1 MSAVDHTAPAH
12 RWRGFALALP
22 IALLTLVPLLAVV
35 VMALTPQAEI
45 WQHLWQYVLPR
56 VLANT
61 ALLMVLVSIVVLVIG
76 VPLAWLTAMCDFPG
90 RKFFAWA
97 LVLPLAIPAY
107 VLAFVQMGLFE
118 YAGPVQSFL
127 RSTLGSSQW
136 FPDIRGSLWGLVLV
150 LVLAFYPYVYLMA
163 RSAFLTQGHRSLEAA
178 QALGHTPTSAFF
190 KVALPMARP
199 WIGAGLALV
208 LMEVLAD
215 FGAIAVFN
223 FDTFTT
229 ALYKSW
235 FDLHNMG
242 AAAQLASLLVLV
254 VLLLVAAEQRT
265 RNARRFGV
273 ANPQYRRIALQG
285 KHRWLALGAC
295 ALVFAA
301 AFVVPMVQIV
311 AWAWSVWEEQLNSD
325 YWGYAWNT
333 LYLALITGAIA
344 TTLALLLSWIARRHT
359 DGATRW
365 TVRLATLGYAMPG
378 VVLAVGVFV
387 PIAWLD
393 EKLMALMEPF
403 GIETLGIIK
412 GSLAAMLLALSARF
426 LAVAFNA
433 TDSAMQRITRS
444 QEDACASL
452 GLGPWQ
458 TLRRLHLP
466 LLRTGLLSAFLM
478 VVVDVMKEMP
488 ITLMTRQFGWD
499 TLAVRVFQLTSESMW
514 AEAALPA
521 LAIVLVG
528 LLPVVLLVLQTE
540 KSPAQ
545 RASVRAES
553 AESA

>member
-1 MSAVDHTAPAH
+1 MSVVDHTAPAY
-12 RWRGFALALP
+12 RWRGFAFALP
-22 IALLTLVPLLAVV
+22 IALLTIVPLLAVV
-35 VMALTPQAEI
+35 GMALTPQPEI
-45 WQHLWQYVLPR
+45 WQHLWNHVLPR

-61 ALLMVLVSIVVLVIG
+61 LLLMLIVSIVVLAVG

-127 RSTLGSSQW
+127 RDIFGSSRW
-136 FPDIRGSLWGLVLV
+136 FPDIRGSLWGLVMV
-150 LVLAFYPYVYLMA
+150 LVMAFYPYVYLMA
-163 RSAFLTQGHRSLEAA
+163 RSAFLTQGHRSMEAA
-178 QALGHTPTSAFF
+178 QALGYSPVAAFF
-190 KVALPMARP
+190 KVGLPLARP

-235 FDLHNMG
+235 FDLHNIG
-242 AAAQLASLLVLV
+242 AAAQLAAMLVLV
-254 VLLLVAAEQRT
+254 VTLLLAAEQRS
-265 RNARRFGV
+265 RSAQRFHV
-273 ANPQYRRIALQG
+273 SNPQQYRVVLKG
-285 KHRWLALGAC
+285 GSRWLAFVLC
-295 ALVFAA
+295 LLIFSA
-301 AFVVPMVQIV
+301 AFAVPMVQMV
-311 AWAWSVWEEQLNSD
+311 AWSLSVWQEDLNSD

-333 LYLALITGAIA
+333 LSLALMTAAIA
-344 TTLALLLSWIARRHT
+344 TVLALMLSWIRRRYA
-359 DGATRW
+359 DGLTSW
-365 TVRLATLGYAMPG
+365 TVRLAVLGYAMPG

-393 EKLMALMEPF
+393 AWLMALLEPW
-403 GIETLGIIK
+403 GVQSLGIIK
-412 GSLAAMLLALSARF
+412 GSLAGMLLALAARF
-426 LAVAFNA
+426 LAVAYNA
-433 TDSAMQRITRS
+433 TDAAMQRITRS
-444 QEDACASL
+444 QEEACASL

-488 ITLMTRQFGWD
+488 ITLMMRQFGWD

-514 AEAALPA
+514 DQAALPA

-528 LLPVVLLVLQTE
+528 LLPVILLVLQTE
-540 KSPAQ
+540 KTPS
-545 RASVRAES
+545 SGG
-553 AESA
+553 

>member
-1 MSAVDHTAPAH
+1 MSAVDLTAPAH
-12 RWRGFALALP
+12 RWRGFAFALP
-22 IALLTLVPLLAVV
+22 IALLTIVPLLAVV
-35 VMALTPQAEI
+35 WMAFTPQWDI
-45 WQHLWQYVLPR
+45 WQHLWNYVLPR
-56 VLANT
+56 VLGNT
-61 ALLMVLVSIVVLVIG
+61 LLLMLLVSVAVLVVG

-90 RKFFAWA
+90 RKFFSWA

-118 YAGPVQSFL
+118 YAGPVQGFL
-127 RSTLGSSQW
+127 RDVFGSSRW
-136 FPDIRGSLWGLVLV
+136 FPDIRGSLWGLVMV
-150 LVLAFYPYVYLMA
+150 LVMAFYPYVYLLT
-163 RSAFLTQGHRSLEAA
+163 RSAFLTQGHRSMEAA
-178 QALGHTPTSAFF
+178 QALGYSPVQAFF
-190 KVALPMARP
+190 KVALPLARP

-235 FDLHNMG
+235 FDLHNIG
-242 AAAQLASLLVLV
+242 AAAQLAAILVLV
-254 VLLLVAAEQRT
+254 VLLLVASEQRS
-265 RNARRFGV
+265 RSAKRFHV
-273 ANPQYRRIALQG
+273 SHPQQ
-285 KHRWLALGAC
+285 HRTVLRGSRAWLASLAC
-295 ALVFAA
+295 LLVFAA
-301 AFVVPMVQIV
+301 AFAVPMVQMV
-311 AWAWSVWEEQLNSD
+311 AWALSVWETDLNSD

-333 LYLALITGAIA
+333 LYLALITAAIA
-344 TTLALLLSWIARRHT
+344 TVLALLLSWIRRRHPDPKT
-359 DGATRW
+359 AW
-365 TVRLATLGYAMPG
+365 VVRLAVLGYAMPG

-393 EKLMALMEPF
+393 DKLMALVAPW
-403 GIETLGIIK
+403 GIETLGILK
-412 GSLAAMLLALSARF
+412 GSLAGMLLALAARF
-426 LAVAFNA
+426 LAVAYNA
-433 TDSAMQRITRS
+433 TDAAMQRITRS
-444 QEDACASL
+444 QEEACASL

-488 ITLMTRQFGWD
+488 ITLMMRQFGWD

-514 AEAALPA
+514 QEAALPA

-540 KSPAQ
+540 KKPS
-545 RASVRAES
+545 S
-553 AESA
+553 AG

>member
-12 RWRGFALALP
+12 RWRGFAFALP
-22 IALLTLVPLLAVV
+22 IALLTIVPLLAVV
-35 VMALTPQAEI
+35 WMAVTPQPEI
-45 WQHLWQYVLPR
+45 WQHLWNYVLPC
-56 VLANT
+56 VLGNT
-61 ALLMVLVSIVVLVIG
+61 LLLMLLVGVAVLVVG

-118 YAGPVQSFL
+118 YAGPVQSML
-127 RSTLGSSQW
+127 RDVWGSSRW
-136 FPDIRGSLWGLVLV
+136 FPDIRGSLWGLVMV
-150 LVLAFYPYVYLMA
+150 LVMAFYPYVYLMA
-163 RSAFLTQGHRSLEAA
+163 RSAFLTQGRRSMEAA
-178 QALGHTPTSAFF
+178 QALGYGPVAAFF
-190 KVALPMARP
+190 KVALPLARP

-235 FDLHNMG
+235 FDLHNIG
-242 AAAQLASLLVLV
+242 AAAQLAAILVLV
-254 VLLLVAAEQRT
+254 VLLLVASEQRS
-265 RNARRFGV
+265 RSAQRFHVSHPQQSRTVLHGGQGWV
-273 ANPQYRRIALQG
+273 ASAVCL
-285 KHRWLALGAC
+285 
-295 ALVFAA
+295 LVFAA
-301 AFVVPMVQIV
+301 SFAVPMVQMV
-311 AWAWSVWEEQLNSD
+311 VWVLEVWEDDLNSD

-333 LYLALITGAIA
+333 LSLALVTASVA
-344 TTLALLLSWIARRHT
+344 TVLALLLAWIRRHHR
-359 DGATRW
+359 DGLTSW
-365 TVRLATLGYAMPG
+365 TVHLAVLGYAMPG
-378 VVLAVGVFV
+378 VVLAVGMFM

-393 EKLMALMEPF
+393 EKLMALVAPF
-403 GIETLGIIK
+403 GVQTLGILK
-412 GSLAAMLLALSARF
+412 GSLAGMLLALAARF
-426 LAVAFNA
+426 LAVAYNA

-444 QEDACASL
+444 QEEACASL
-452 GLGPWQ
+452 GLGHWQ

-488 ITLMTRQFGWD
+488 ITLMMRQFGWD

-514 AEAALPA
+514 QEAALPA

-528 LLPVVLLVLQTE
+528 LLPVILLVLQTE
-540 KSPAQ
+540 KTRS
-545 RASVRAES
+545 S
-553 AESA
+553 AG

>member
-1 MSAVDHTAPAH
+1 MSAVDHTAPAY
-12 RWRGFALALP
+12 RWRGFAFALP
-22 IALLTLVPLLAVV
+22 IALLTIVPLLAVV
-35 VMALTPQAEI
+35 GMALTPQPEI
-45 WQHLWQYVLPR
+45 WQHLWNHVLPR

-61 ALLMVLVSIVVLVIG
+61 LLLMLIVSIVVLAVG

-127 RSTLGSSQW
+127 RDIFGSSRW
-136 FPDIRGSLWGLVLV
+136 FPDIRGSLWGLVMV
-150 LVLAFYPYVYLMA
+150 LVMAFYPYVYLMA
-163 RSAFLTQGHRSLEAA
+163 RSAFLTQGHRSMEAA
-178 QALGHTPTSAFF
+178 QALGYSPLAAFF
-190 KVALPMARP
+190 KVGLPLARP

-235 FDLHNMG
+235 FDLHNIG
-242 AAAQLASLLVLV
+242 AAAQLAAMLVLV
-254 VLLLVAAEQRT
+254 VTLLLAAEQRS
-265 RNARRFGV
+265 RSAQRFHV
-273 ANPQYRRIALQG
+273 SNPQQYRVVLKGGSRWVAFAL
-285 KHRWLALGAC
+285 C
-295 ALVFAA
+295 MLVFSASFA
-301 AFVVPMVQIV
+301 VPMVQMV
-311 AWAWSVWEEQLNSD
+311 AWSLSVWQDDLNSD

-333 LYLALITGAIA
+333 LSLALMTAAIA
-344 TTLALLLSWIARRHT
+344 TVLALMLSWIRRRYT
-359 DGATRW
+359 DGLTSW
-365 TVRLATLGYAMPG
+365 TVRLAVLGYAMPG

-393 EKLMALMEPF
+393 AWLMALLEPW
-403 GIETLGIIK
+403 GVQSLGIIK
-412 GSLAAMLLALSARF
+412 GSLAGMLLALAARF
-426 LAVAFNA
+426 LAVAYNA
-433 TDSAMQRITRS
+433 TDAAMQRITRS
-444 QEDACASL
+444 QEEACASL

-488 ITLMTRQFGWD
+488 ITLMMRQFGWD

-514 AEAALPA
+514 DQAALPA

-528 LLPVVLLVLQTE
+528 LLPVILLVLQTE
-540 KSPAQ
+540 KTPS
-545 RASVRAES
+545 SGG
-553 AESA
+553 

>member
-1 MSAVDHTAPAH
+1 MSFVEHTAPAV

-22 IALLTLVPLLAVV
+22 IALLTLVPLAAVLGLAL
-35 VMALTPQAEI
+35 APQAEI

-61 ALLMVLVSIVVLVIG
+61 TLLLALVGMAVLAVG
-76 VPLAWLTAMCDFPG
+76 VPLAWLTALCEFPG
-90 RKFFAWA
+90 RRFFAWA

-118 YAGPVQSFL
+118 YAGPVQATL
-127 RSTLGSSQW
+127 RELFGSSRW

-150 LVLAFYPYVYLMA
+150 LTMAFYPYVYLLA
-163 RSAFLTQGHRSLEAA
+163 RSAFLTQGRRCMEAA
-178 QALGHTPTSAFF
+178 QALGLSPTAGFF
-190 KVALPMARP
+190 KVALPLARP

-223 FDTFTT
+223 YDTFTT

-235 FDLHNMG
+235 FDLHNMA

-254 VLLLVAAEQRT
+254 VLLLVAAEQRS
-265 RNARRFGV
+265 RSAQRFHASPAR
-273 ANPQYRRIALQG
+273 QQRIVLSGAA
-285 KHRWLALGAC
+285 RWLASGLC
-295 ALVFAA
+295 LLVFAA
-301 AFVVPMVQIV
+301 AFAVPMLQIV
-311 AWAWSVWEEQLNSD
+311 RWALSVWRTDLNAD

-333 LYLALITGAIA
+333 LFLGLVTAAACTL
-344 TTLALLLSWIARRHT
+344 LALLLAWVRRRHA
-359 DGATRW
+359 DGLTRW
-365 TVRLATLGYAMPG
+365 TVRLAVLGYALPG

-393 EKLMALMEPF
+393 AQLMAWLAPF
-403 GIETLGIIK
+403 GVETLGILK
-412 GSLAAMLLALSARF
+412 GSLAAMLLALAARF
-426 LAVAFNA
+426 LAVAFHA
-433 TDSAMQRITRS
+433 SDSAMQRITRS

-452 GLGPWQ
+452 GLTPWQ

-466 LLRTGLLSAFLM
+466 LLRTGLLSAFLLVM
-478 VVVDVMKEMP
+478 VDVMKEMP

-499 TLAVRVFQLTSESMW
+499 TLAVRVFQLTSESLW
-514 AEAALPA
+514 DQAALPA

-528 LLPVVLLVLQTE
+528 VIPVVLLMRQTE
-540 KSPAQ
+540 KSAPGAP
-545 RASVRAES
+545 
-553 AESA
+553 

>member
-1 MSAVDHTAPAH
+1 MSSVDPTAPAF
-12 RWRGFALALP
+12 RWRGFAFALP
-22 IALLTLVPLLAVV
+22 IALLTIVPLLAVV
-35 VMALTPQAEI
+35 WMAITPQPEI
-45 WQHLWQYVLPR
+45 WQHLWNYVLPR
-56 VLANT
+56 VLGNT
-61 ALLMVLVSIVVLVIG
+61 LLLIVLVSVAVLVVG

-90 RKFFAWA
+90 RRFFAWA

-118 YAGPVQSFL
+118 FAGPVQSML
-127 RSTLGSSQW
+127 RDVFGSSRW
-136 FPDIRGSLWGLVLV
+136 FPDIRGSLWGLVMV
-150 LVLAFYPYVYLMA
+150 LVMAFYPYVYLMA
-163 RSAFLTQGHRSLEAA
+163 RSAFLTQGHRSMEAA
-178 QALGHTPTSAFF
+178 QALGLSPMKAFF
-190 KVALPMARP
+190 KVALPLARP

-235 FDLHNMG
+235 FDLHNIG
-242 AAAQLASLLVLV
+242 AAAQLAAMLVLV
-254 VLLLVAAEQRT
+254 VLLVFAAEQRS
-265 RNARRFGV
+265 RSAQRFH
-273 ANPQYRRIALQG
+273 ASHSQQ
-285 KHRWLALGAC
+285 HRVVLTGAGGWGAAVLC
-295 ALVFAA
+295 LLVFAA
-301 AFVVPMVQIV
+301 SFAVPMVQMV
-311 AWAWSVWEEQLNSD
+311 QWACSVWETDLNSD

-333 LYLALITGAIA
+333 LSLALMTALIA
-344 TTLALLLSWIARRHT
+344 TVLALLLSWIRRRHS
-359 DGATRW
+359 DGLTSW
-365 TVRLATLGYAMPG
+365 TVRLAVIGYAMPG
-378 VVLAVGVFV
+378 VVLAVGVFL

-393 EKLMALMEPF
+393 AWLMTLVAPF

-412 GSLAAMLLALSARF
+412 GSLAGMLLALAARF
-426 LAVAFNA
+426 LAVAYNA
-433 TDSAMQRITRS
+433 TDAAMQRITRS
-444 QEDACASL
+444 QEEACASL

-488 ITLMTRQFGWD
+488 ITLMMRQFGWD

-514 AEAALPA
+514 QEAALPA

-540 KSPAQ
+540 KTPS
-545 RASVRAES
+545 S
-553 AESA
+553 AG

>member
-1 MSAVDHTAPAH
+1 MSFVERTAPAV

-22 IALLTLVPLLAVV
+22 IALLTLVPLAAVLGLAL
-35 VMALTPQAEI
+35 APQAEI

-61 ALLMVLVSIVVLVIG
+61 TLLLALVGVAVLAVG
-76 VPLAWLTAMCDFPG
+76 VPLAWLTALCEFPG
-90 RKFFAWA
+90 RRFFAWA

-118 YAGPVQSFL
+118 YAGPVQATL
-127 RSTLGSSQW
+127 RELFGSSRW

-150 LVLAFYPYVYLMA
+150 LTMAFYPYVYLLA
-163 RSAFLTQGHRSLEAA
+163 RSAFLTQGRRCMEAA
-178 QALGHTPTSAFF
+178 QALGLSPTAGFF
-190 KVALPMARP
+190 KVALPLARP

-223 FDTFTT
+223 YDTFTT

-235 FDLHNMG
+235 FDLHNMA

-254 VLLLVAAEQRT
+254 VLLLVAAEQRS
-265 RNARRFGV
+265 RSAQRFHASPAR
-273 ANPQYRRIALQG
+273 QQRIVLSGAA
-285 KHRWLALGAC
+285 RWLASSLC
-295 ALVFAA
+295 LLVFAA
-301 AFVVPMVQIV
+301 AFAVPMLQIV
-311 AWAWSVWEEQLNSD
+311 RWALSVWRTDLNAD

-333 LYLALITGAIA
+333 LFLGLVTAAACTL
-344 TTLALLLSWIARRHT
+344 LALLLAWVRRRHA
-359 DGATRW
+359 DGLTRW
-365 TVRLATLGYAMPG
+365 TVRLAVLGYALPG

-393 EKLMALMEPF
+393 AQLMAWLAPF
-403 GIETLGIIK
+403 GVETLGILK
-412 GSLAAMLLALSARF
+412 GSLAAMLLALAARF
-426 LAVAFNA
+426 LAVAFHA
-433 TDSAMQRITRS
+433 SDSAMQRITRS

-452 GLGPWQ
+452 GLTPWQ

-466 LLRTGLLSAFLM
+466 LLRTGLLSAFLLVM
-478 VVVDVMKEMP
+478 VDVMKEMP

-499 TLAVRVFQLTSESMW
+499 TLAVRVFQLTSESLW
-514 AEAALPA
+514 DQAALPA

-528 LLPVVLLVLQTE
+528 VIPVVLLMRQTE
-540 KSPAQ
+540 KSAPGAP
-545 RASVRAES
+545 
-553 AESA
+553 

>member
-1 MSAVDHTAPAH
+1 MSSVDPTAPAH
-12 RWRGFALALP
+12 RWRGFAFALP
-22 IALLTLVPLLAVV
+22 IALLTIVPLLAVV
-35 VMALTPQAEI
+35 WMAVTPQPEI
-45 WQHLWQYVLPR
+45 WQHLWNYVLSR
-56 VLANT
+56 VLGNT
-61 ALLMVLVSIVVLVIG
+61 LLLMALVSVAVLVVG

-118 YAGPVQSFL
+118 YAGPVQSVL
-127 RSTLGSSQW
+127 RDLLGSSRW
-136 FPDIRGSLWGLVLV
+136 FPDIRGSLWGLVMV
-150 LVLAFYPYVYLMA
+150 LVMAFYPYVYLMA
-163 RSAFLTQGHRSLEAA
+163 RSAFLTQGHRSMEAA
-178 QALGHTPTSAFF
+178 QALGLNPVKAFF
-190 KVALPMARP
+190 KVALPLARP

-235 FDLHNMG
+235 FDLHNIG
-242 AAAQLASLLVLV
+242 AAAQLAAMLVLV
-254 VLLLVAAEQRT
+254 VLLLLAAEQRS
-265 RNARRFGV
+265 RSAQRFHV
-273 ANPQYRRIALQG
+273 SHPQP
-285 KHRWLALGAC
+285 HRVVLKGAAGWSTTAICSLVLATS
-295 ALVFAA
+295 FA
-301 AFVVPMVQIV
+301 VPMVQMV
-311 AWAWSVWEEQLNSD
+311 QWAWSVWKTDLNSD

-333 LYLALITGAIA
+333 LSLALMTALIA
-344 TTLALLLSWIARRHT
+344 TVLALLLSWIRRRHT
-359 DGATRW
+359 DPLTSW
-365 TVRLATLGYAMPG
+365 TVRLAVIGYAMPG
-378 VVLAVGVFV
+378 VVLAVGVFM

-393 EKLMALMEPF
+393 AWLMALVQPF

-412 GSLAAMLLALSARF
+412 GSLAGMLLALAARF
-426 LAVAFNA
+426 LAVAYNA
-433 TDSAMQRITRS
+433 TDAAMQRITRS
-444 QEDACASL
+444 QEEACASL

-488 ITLMTRQFGWD
+488 ITLMMRQFGWD

-514 AEAALPA
+514 QEAALPA

-528 LLPVVLLVLQTE
+528 LLPVILLVLQTE
-540 KSPAQ
+540 KTPS
-545 RASVRAES
+545 S
-553 AESA
+553 AG

>member
-1 MSAVDHTAPAH
+1 MSSVDRTAPAF

-22 IALLTLVPLLAVV
+22 IALLTVIPLLAVV
-35 VMALTPQAEI
+35 GLALTPQAEI

-56 VLANT
+56 VLSNT
-61 ALLMVLVSIVVLVIG
+61 ALLLVLVGAAVLAVG
-76 VPLAWLTAMCDFPG
+76 VPLAWLTALCEFPG
-90 RKFFAWA
+90 RRFFSWA

-118 YAGPVQSFL
+118 YTGPVQSAL
-127 RSTLGSSQW
+127 REVFGSSRW

-150 LVLAFYPYVYLMA
+150 LVLAFYPYVYLLA
-163 RSAFLTQGHRSLEAA
+163 RSAFLTQGKRCMEAA
-178 QALGHTPTSAFF
+178 QALGLSPLAGFF
-190 KVALPMARP
+190 KVALPLARP

-235 FDLHNMG
+235 FDLHNIA
-242 AAAQLASLLVLV
+242 AAAQLAAMLVLV
-254 VLLLVAAEQRT
+254 VLVVVAAEQRS
-265 RNARRFGV
+265 RSAQRFHLPH
-273 ANPQYRRIALQG
+273 AHQQRIVLRGAA
-285 KHRWLALGAC
+285 RWLASASCL
-295 ALVFAA
+295 LVFSA
-301 AFVVPMVQIV
+301 AFAVPMLQIV
-311 AWAWSVWEEQLNSD
+311 LWALSVWRTDLNAD

-333 LYLALITGAIA
+333 LYLALVTAFV
-344 TTLALLLSWIARRHT
+344 TTVLALLLSWVRRRHG
-359 DGATRW
+359 DPLTRW
-365 TVRLATLGYAMPG
+365 TVRLAVLGYALPG

-393 EKLMALMEPF
+393 AWLMALLAPL
-403 GIETLGIIK
+403 GIDSLGIIK
-412 GSLAAMLLALSARF
+412 GSLAAMLLALAARF
-426 LAVAFNA
+426 LAVAFHA
-433 TDSAMQRITRS
+433 ADSAMQRITRS

-452 GLGPWQ
+452 GLTPWQ

-478 VVVDVMKEMP
+478 VMVDVMKEMP

-514 AEAALPA
+514 EQAALPA

-528 LLPVVLLVLQTE
+528 VIPVVLLMLQTDR
-540 KSPAQ
+540 SPSST
-545 RASVRAES
+545 R
-553 AESA
+553 

>member
-1 MSAVDHTAPAH
+1 MSVVDHTAPAY
-12 RWRGFALALP
+12 RWRGFAFALP
-22 IALLTLVPLLAVV
+22 IALLTIVPLLAVV
-35 VMALTPQAEI
+35 GMALTPQPEI
-45 WQHLWQYVLPR
+45 WQHLWNHVLPR

-61 ALLMVLVSIVVLVIG
+61 LLLMLIVSIVVLAVG

-127 RSTLGSSQW
+127 RDIFGSSRW
-136 FPDIRGSLWGLVLV
+136 FPDIRGSLWGLVMV
-150 LVLAFYPYVYLMA
+150 LVMAFYPYVYLMA
-163 RSAFLTQGHRSLEAA
+163 RSAFLTQGHRSMEAA
-178 QALGHTPTSAFF
+178 QALGYSPVAAFF
-190 KVALPMARP
+190 KVGLPLARP

-235 FDLHNMG
+235 FDLHNIG
-242 AAAQLASLLVLV
+242 AAAQLAAMLVLV
-254 VLLLVAAEQRT
+254 VTLLLAAEQRS
-265 RNARRFGV
+265 RSAQRFHV
-273 ANPQYRRIALQG
+273 SNPQQYRVVLKGGSRWVAFALC
-285 KHRWLALGAC
+285 L
-295 ALVFAA
+295 LVFSA
-301 AFVVPMVQIV
+301 AFAVPMVQMV
-311 AWAWSVWEEQLNSD
+311 AWSLSVWQEDLNSD

-333 LYLALITGAIA
+333 LSLALMTAAIA
-344 TTLALLLSWIARRHT
+344 TVLALMLSWIRRRYT
-359 DGATRW
+359 DGLTSW
-365 TVRLATLGYAMPG
+365 TVRLAVLGYAMPG

-393 EKLMALMEPF
+393 AWLMALLEPW
-403 GIETLGIIK
+403 GVQSLGIIK
-412 GSLAAMLLALSARF
+412 GSLAGMLLALAARF
-426 LAVAFNA
+426 LAVAYNA
-433 TDSAMQRITRS
+433 TDAAMQRITRS
-444 QEDACASL
+444 QEEACASL

-488 ITLMTRQFGWD
+488 ITLMMRQFGWD

-514 AEAALPA
+514 DQAALPA

-528 LLPVVLLVLQTE
+528 LLPVILLVLQTE
-540 KSPAQ
+540 KTPS
-545 RASVRAES
+545 SGG
-553 AESA
+553 

>member
-1 MSAVDHTAPAH
+1 M

-22 IALLTLVPLLAVV
+22 IALLTLVPLAAVLGLAL
-35 VMALTPQAEI
+35 APQAEI

-61 ALLMVLVSIVVLVIG
+61 TWLLALVAVAVLAVG
-76 VPLAWLTAMCDFPG
+76 VPLAWLTALCEFPG
-90 RKFFAWA
+90 RRFFAWA

-118 YAGPVQSFL
+118 YAGPVQATL
-127 RSTLGSSQW
+127 RELFGSSRW

-150 LVLAFYPYVYLMA
+150 LTMAFYPYVYLLA
-163 RSAFLTQGHRSLEAA
+163 RSAFLTQGRRCMEAA
-178 QALGHTPTSAFF
+178 QALGLSPTAGFF
-190 KVALPMARP
+190 KVALPLARP

-223 FDTFTT
+223 YDTFTT

-235 FDLHNMG
+235 FDLHNMA

-254 VLLLVAAEQRT
+254 VLLLVAAEQRS
-265 RNARRFGV
+265 RSAQRFHASAAR
-273 ANPQYRRIALQG
+273 QQRIALSG
-285 KHRWLALGAC
+285 AARWLASGLC
-295 ALVFAA
+295 LLVFAA
-301 AFVVPMVQIV
+301 AFAVPMLQIV
-311 AWAWSVWEEQLNSD
+311 LWALSVWRTDLNAD

-333 LYLALITGAIA
+333 LFLGLVTAAVCTV
-344 TTLALLLSWIARRHT
+344 LALLLAWVRRRHA
-359 DGATRW
+359 DGLTRW
-365 TVRLATLGYAMPG
+365 TVRLAVLGYALPG

-393 EKLMALMEPF
+393 AQLMAWLAPF
-403 GIETLGIIK
+403 GIETLGILK
-412 GSLAAMLLALSARF
+412 GSLAAMLLALAARF
-426 LAVAFNA
+426 LAVAFHA
-433 TDSAMQRITRS
+433 SDSAMQRITRS

-452 GLGPWQ
+452 GLTPWQ

-466 LLRTGLLSAFLM
+466 LLRTGLLSAFLLVM
-478 VVVDVMKEMP
+478 VDVMKEMP

-499 TLAVRVFQLTSESMW
+499 TLAVRVFQLTSESLW
-514 AEAALPA
+514 DQAALPA

-528 LLPVVLLVLQTE
+528 VIPVVLLMRQTE
-540 KSPAQ
+540 KSAPGAP
-545 RASVRAES
+545 
-553 AESA
+553 

>member
-1 MSAVDHTAPAH
+1 MSFVERTAPAV

-22 IALLTLVPLLAVV
+22 IALLTLVPLAAVLGLAL
-35 VMALTPQAEI
+35 APQAEI

-61 ALLMVLVSIVVLVIG
+61 TLLLALVGVAVLAVG
-76 VPLAWLTAMCDFPG
+76 VPLAWLTALCEFPG
-90 RKFFAWA
+90 RRFFAWA

-118 YAGPVQSFL
+118 YAGPVQATL
-127 RSTLGSSQW
+127 RELFGSSRW

-150 LVLAFYPYVYLMA
+150 LTMAFYPYVYLLA
-163 RSAFLTQGHRSLEAA
+163 RSAFLTQGRRCMEAA
-178 QALGHTPTSAFF
+178 QALGLSPTAGFF
-190 KVALPMARP
+190 KVALPLARP

-223 FDTFTT
+223 YDTFTT

-235 FDLHNMG
+235 FDLHNMA

-254 VLLLVAAEQRT
+254 VLLLVAAEQRS
-265 RNARRFGV
+265 RSAQRFHASPAR
-273 ANPQYRRIALQG
+273 QQRIMLSGAA
-285 KHRWLALGAC
+285 RWLASGLC
-295 ALVFAA
+295 LLVFAA
-301 AFVVPMVQIV
+301 AFAVPMLQIV
-311 AWAWSVWEEQLNSD
+311 RWALSVWRTDLNAD

-333 LYLALITGAIA
+333 LFLGLVTAAVCSV
-344 TTLALLLSWIARRHT
+344 LALLLAWVRRRHA
-359 DGATRW
+359 DGLTRW
-365 TVRLATLGYAMPG
+365 TVRLAVLGYALPG

-393 EKLMALMEPF
+393 AQLMAWLAPF
-403 GIETLGIIK
+403 GVETLGILK
-412 GSLAAMLLALSARF
+412 GSLAAMLLALAARF
-426 LAVAFNA
+426 LAVAFHA
-433 TDSAMQRITRS
+433 SDSAMQRITRS

-452 GLGPWQ
+452 GLTPWQ

-466 LLRTGLLSAFLM
+466 LLRTGLLSAFLLVM
-478 VVVDVMKEMP
+478 VDVMKEMP

-499 TLAVRVFQLTSESMW
+499 TLAVRVFQLTSESLW
-514 AEAALPA
+514 DQAALPA

-528 LLPVVLLVLQTE
+528 VIPVVLLMRQTE
-540 KSPAQ
+540 KSAPGAP
-545 RASVRAES
+545 
-553 AESA
+553 

>member
-1 MSAVDHTAPAH
+1 MSVVDHTAPAY
-12 RWRGFALALP
+12 RWRGFAFALP
-22 IALLTLVPLLAVV
+22 IALLTIVPLLAVV
-35 VMALTPQAEI
+35 GMALTPQPEI
-45 WQHLWQYVLPR
+45 WQHLWNHVLPR

-61 ALLMVLVSIVVLVIG
+61 LLLMLIVSIVVLAVG

-127 RSTLGSSQW
+127 RDIFGSSRW
-136 FPDIRGSLWGLVLV
+136 FPDIRGSLWGLVMV
-150 LVLAFYPYVYLMA
+150 LVMAFYPYVYLMA
-163 RSAFLTQGHRSLEAA
+163 RSAFLTQGHRSMEAA
-178 QALGHTPTSAFF
+178 QALGYSPVAAFF
-190 KVALPMARP
+190 KVGLPLARP

-235 FDLHNMG
+235 FDLHNIG
-242 AAAQLASLLVLV
+242 AAAQLAAMLVLV
-254 VLLLVAAEQRT
+254 VTLLLAAEQRS
-265 RNARRFGV
+265 RSAQRFHV
-273 ANPQYRRIALQG
+273 SNPQQYRVVLKG
-285 KHRWLALGAC
+285 GSRWLAFVLC
-295 ALVFAA
+295 LLIFSA
-301 AFVVPMVQIV
+301 AFAVPMVQMV
-311 AWAWSVWEEQLNSD
+311 AWSLSVWQEDLNSD

-333 LYLALITGAIA
+333 LSLALMTAAIA
-344 TTLALLLSWIARRHT
+344 TVLALTLSWIRRRYT
-359 DGATRW
+359 DGLTSW
-365 TVRLATLGYAMPG
+365 TVRLAVLGYAMPG

-393 EKLMALMEPF
+393 AWLMALLEPW
-403 GIETLGIIK
+403 GVQSLGIIK
-412 GSLAAMLLALSARF
+412 GSLAGMLLALAARF
-426 LAVAFNA
+426 LAVAYNA
-433 TDSAMQRITRS
+433 TDAAMQRITRS
-444 QEDACASL
+444 QEEACASL

-488 ITLMTRQFGWD
+488 ITLMMRQFGWD

-514 AEAALPA
+514 DQAALPA

-528 LLPVVLLVLQTE
+528 LLPVILLVLQTE
-540 KSPAQ
+540 KTPS
-545 RASVRAES
+545 SGG
-553 AESA
+553 

>member
-1 MSAVDHTAPAH
+1 MSFVEHTAPAV

-22 IALLTLVPLLAVV
+22 IALLTLVPLAAVLGLAL
-35 VMALTPQAEI
+35 APQAEI

-61 ALLMVLVSIVVLVIG
+61 TLLLALVGMAVLAVG
-76 VPLAWLTAMCDFPG
+76 VPLAWLTALCEFPG
-90 RKFFAWA
+90 RRFFAWA

-118 YAGPVQSFL
+118 YAGPVQATL
-127 RSTLGSSQW
+127 RELFGSSRW

-150 LVLAFYPYVYLMA
+150 LTMAFYPYVYLLA
-163 RSAFLTQGHRSLEAA
+163 RSAFLTQGRRCMEAA
-178 QALGHTPTSAFF
+178 QALGLSPTAGFF
-190 KVALPMARP
+190 KVALPLARP

-223 FDTFTT
+223 YDTFTT

-235 FDLHNMG
+235 FDLHNMA

-254 VLLLVAAEQRT
+254 VLLLVAAEQRS
-265 RNARRFGV
+265 RSAQRFHASPAR
-273 ANPQYRRIALQG
+273 QQRIVLSGAA
-285 KHRWLALGAC
+285 RWLASSLC
-295 ALVFAA
+295 LLVFAA
-301 AFVVPMVQIV
+301 AFAVPMLQIV
-311 AWAWSVWEEQLNSD
+311 RWALSVWRTDLNAD

-333 LYLALITGAIA
+333 LFLGLVTAAACTL
-344 TTLALLLSWIARRHT
+344 LALLLAWVRRRHA
-359 DGATRW
+359 DGLTRW
-365 TVRLATLGYAMPG
+365 TVRLAVLGYALPG

-393 EKLMALMEPF
+393 AQLMAWLAPF
-403 GIETLGIIK
+403 GVETLGILK
-412 GSLAAMLLALSARF
+412 GSLAAMLLALAARF
-426 LAVAFNA
+426 LAVAFHA
-433 TDSAMQRITRS
+433 SDSAMQRITRS

-452 GLGPWQ
+452 GLTPWQ

-466 LLRTGLLSAFLM
+466 LLRTGLLSAFLLVM
-478 VVVDVMKEMP
+478 VDVMKEMP

-499 TLAVRVFQLTSESMW
+499 TLAVRVFQLTSESLW
-514 AEAALPA
+514 DQAALPA

-528 LLPVVLLVLQTE
+528 VIPVVLLMRQTE
-540 KSPAQ
+540 KSAPGAP
-545 RASVRAES
+545 
-553 AESA
+553 

>member
-1 MSAVDHTAPAH
+1 MSSVDPTAPAY
-12 RWRGFALALP
+12 RWRGFAFALP
-22 IALLTLVPLLAVV
+22 IALLTIVPLLAVV
-35 VMALTPQAEI
+35 WMAITPQAEI
-45 WQHLWQYVLPR
+45 WQHLWNYVLPR
-56 VLANT
+56 VLGNT
-61 ALLMVLVSIVVLVIG
+61 LLLMVLVSVAVLVVA

-118 YAGPVQSFL
+118 FAGPVQSML
-127 RSTLGSSQW
+127 RDVFGSSRW
-136 FPDIRGSLWGLVLV
+136 FPDIRGSLWGLVMV
-150 LVLAFYPYVYLMA
+150 LVMAFYPYVYLMA
-163 RSAFLTQGHRSLEAA
+163 RSAFLTQGHRSMEAA
-178 QALGHTPTSAFF
+178 QALGLSPVQAFF
-190 KVALPMARP
+190 KVALPLARP

-235 FDLHNMG
+235 FDLHNIG
-242 AAAQLASLLVLV
+242 AAAQLAAMLVLV
-254 VLLLVAAEQRT
+254 VLLVLAAEQRS
-265 RNARRFGV
+265 RSAQRFHV
-273 ANPQYRRIALQG
+273 SHPQQHRVVLRGAAGWAAALVC
-285 KHRWLALGAC
+285 L
-295 ALVFAA
+295 LVFAA
-301 AFVVPMVQIV
+301 SFAVPMVQMV
-311 AWAWSVWEEQLNSD
+311 QWAWSVWEDDLNSD

-333 LYLALITGAIA
+333 LSLALMTALIA
-344 TTLALLLSWIARRHT
+344 TVLALLLSWVRRRHT
-359 DGATRW
+359 DGLTRW
-365 TVRLATLGYAMPG
+365 TVRLAVIGYAMPG

-393 EKLMALMEPF
+393 AWLMHMVEPF

-412 GSLAAMLLALSARF
+412 GSLAGMLLALAARF
-426 LAVAFNA
+426 LAVAYNA
-433 TDSAMQRITRS
+433 TDAAMQRITRS
-444 QEDACASL
+444 QEEACASL

-488 ITLMTRQFGWD
+488 ITLMMRQFGWD

-514 AEAALPA
+514 QEAALPA

-540 KSPAQ
+540 KTPS
-545 RASVRAES
+545 S
-553 AESA
+553 AG